1 MSAWE
6 GLTFSCVQLIAV
18 FTYTIRPARMSSTWG
33 YSGKQRSKY
42 FELNVIG
49 ELIIRLFIYN
59 MK

>member
-18 FTYTIRPARMSSTWG
+18 FTYTIRPARLSSTWG
-33 YSGKQRSKY
+33 YSGKERSKY

-49 ELIIRLFIYN
+49 ELIIRLFI
-59 MK
+59 